1 MKGKIKNA
9 EKIAYVGDFEDII
22 VKFASLVYYTLNLN
36 PEDGINRREWTGEST
51 GVQIFSLW
59 TFLQLYNLN

>member
-36 PEDGINRREWTGEST
+36 PEDGINRRE
-51 GVQIFSLW
+51 
-59 TFLQLYNLN
+59 